1 MTFGEFVK
9 EQRLLLGISSR
20 KLSEKIGKSSSY
32 ISSIENG
39 LYKTDYIMAYKIL
52 KELRIKTSNDTII
65 EFLKNLGIEVPTIN
79 GMPNS
84 IFFDYSKQ
92 FESKKINSDTAKK
105 REEPNFQ
112 KLYDKRKEELI
123 VKLREVFYQ
132 IEDDLHSHYP
142 SDYEDCE
149 KDFEFGRIEKFLT
162 TFINIML
169 GENCEVEL
177 FSKFHDLI
185 GLPLFKLNPVQFQK
199 LIDYANDLLEYEY
212 VFEHGTKSK
221 IQKYPHYRVKYKENS

>member
-1 MTFGEFVK
+1 MTFGEYIK

-39 LYKTDYIMAYKIL
+39 LYKTDYIMASKIL
-52 KELRIKTSNDTII
+52 KELRVNTSQDTIL
-65 EFLKNLGIEVPTIN
+65 EFLQNLGIEVPAIT

-84 IFFDYSKQ
+84 IFFDYPKQ
-92 FESKKINSDTAKK
+92 LESKENKFDAIRKK
-105 REEPNFQ
+105 DEPDLQILYENRQ
-112 KLYDKRKEELI
+112 IELLGKLK
-123 VKLREVFYQ
+123 EVFNL
-132 IEDDLHSHYP
+132 IKDDICSTYP
-142 SDYEDCE
+142 SDHEDCE
-149 KDFEFGRIEKFLT
+149 ENYEYERIEKFLT

-169 GENCEVEL
+169 GENCEVEV
-177 FSKFHDLI
+177 FTKFYNLI

-212 VFEHGTKSK
+212 VFEDGEKSK
-221 IQKYPHYRVKYKENS
+221 TQKYPHYRVKYKENN